1 MEKNTRFE
9 APKTWIWMQALLK
22 IAICI
27 REMFRPLEDLIFSAR
42 ISLHN
47 NITHKGAAPG
57 A

>member
-1 MEKNTRFE
+1 
-9 APKTWIWMQALLK
+9 MQALLK

-47 NITHKGAAPG
+47 NIMHKGAAPG